1 MSNTLNAACERAM
14 PDESPATVSAPP
26 VLAGRMG
33 QPTLTTEYLAALE
46 AMAAHRGAML
56 IDFDETLFL
65 RNSTECF
72 IDCAWPGTLALLLL
86 RLLDALKPWRFS
98 GGEAARDNW
107 RAGLIS
113 VALPWTWWRWRRRCS
128 GLAAAYTNRPLLQA
142 LRANS
147 ASQTIIVSI
156 GFGRV
161 IAPLAKAMGLEDLRL
176 IGSRIFRPSDR
187 SAGKLAMCM
196 AKLGPVEIA
205 HALVLTDAETDMPL
219 LQRCRTAL
227 LVRWPEARFEEAL
240 RQLYL
245 PGQYISRIKHP
256 GQRYILRG
264 ILQED
269 FAFWLLT
276 SLPLALDPF
285 WHCAGLLLLLLSFW
299 TVYEQ
304 GYVDNDHC
312 AALYEENPK
321 LSASYLADPMPSHT
335 VQSWVWAGVC
345 GALGIVVLEFP
356 QAPQAVDFLRWAAVL
371 LATWALF
378 RIYNRVDKS
387 TRVWL
392 YSGLQLARGAAFAAV
407 AAIPPVG
414 AAALGAHVFARWAP
428 YYFYRQGGRR
438 WLSEDFHLMR
448 LLMFVW
454 LAILVGFSCGPGSI
468 FNLGAA
474 ALLAWNIF
482 RARRELLHVWRQAH
496 RIDRR
501 STGA

>member
-1 MSNTLNAACERAM
+1 MPEGSRASASAAPASTLH
-14 PDESPATVSAPP
+14 
-26 VLAGRMG
+26 LG
-33 QPTLTTEYLAALE
+33 QATLTTEYLVALE
-46 AMAAHRGAML
+46 EIAAHHGALL

-86 RLLDALKPWRFS
+86 RLLDVLKPWRFG

-107 RAGLIS
+107 RAGLVAI
-113 VALPWTWWRWRRRCS
+113 ALPWTWWRWRRRCS
-128 GLAAAYTNRPLLQA
+128 SLAAAYTNRPLVQA
-142 LRANS
+142 LRANRN
-147 ASQTIIVSI
+147 SQKIIVSI
-156 GFGRV
+156 GFSRV
-161 IAPLAKAMGLEDLRL
+161 IAPLAKAMGLEDLRI
-176 IGSRIFRPSDR
+176 IGSRLFRPSDR
-187 SAGKLAMCM
+187 GAGKLAMCM
-196 AKLGPVEIA
+196 ATLGPVEVA
-205 HALVLTDAETDMPL
+205 HALVLTDSETDMPL

-227 LVRWPEARFEEAL
+227 LVRWPQARFEEAL
-240 RQLYL
+240 RQVYL

-269 FAFWLLT
+269 FAFWLLA
-276 SLPLALDPF
+276 SLPLALDPL
-285 WHCAGLLLLLLSFW
+285 WHCIGLLLLLLSFW

-321 LSASYLADPMPSHT
+321 LSASYLADPMPPHT
-335 VQSWVWAGVC
+335 AQAWTWSAVC
-345 GALGIVVLEFP
+345 GGLGLIALEFP
-356 QAPQAVDFLRWAAVL
+356 QPPQATEFLRWAAVL
-371 LATWALF
+371 LGTWALF

-392 YSGLQLARGAAFAAV
+392 YSGLQLARGAAFVAV
-407 AAIPPVG
+407 AAISPIG
-414 AAALGAHVFARWAP
+414 AAALGAHIFARWAP

-448 LLMFVW
+448 LLTFVW
-454 LAILVGFSCGPGSI
+454 LGAMIGFSCGPDSVL
-468 FNLGAA
+468 NLGAA
-474 ALLAWNIF
+474 ALLGWNIF
-482 RARRELLHVWRQAH
+482 RARKELLNVWRQAH

-501 STGA
+501 SAGA